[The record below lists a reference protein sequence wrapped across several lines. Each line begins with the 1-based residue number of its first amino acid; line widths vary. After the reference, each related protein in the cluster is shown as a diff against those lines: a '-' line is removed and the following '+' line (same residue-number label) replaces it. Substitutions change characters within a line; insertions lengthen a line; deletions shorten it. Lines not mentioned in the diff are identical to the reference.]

1 MGTKTENKME
11 SNKQMASVAS
21 TLTAALAS
29 SVNANPKAGSAM
41 VEVANKTGGGGKP
54 KIGVFT
60 TSFGV
65 FKKVDVAKP
74 QATAAETNVGV
85 ANKTV
90 GVAKPKVDVASKTT
104 GVANKTVGSAKETVE
119 VANNAV
125 GAAKPTV
132 GVAKP
137 PVPIKEYVPVPAPKI
152 DAPKQTANSALPDN
166 FHEYWVFPVTFP
178 IFLLMIALYMFLI
191 YKRMRPLSELG
202 SFILHVLD
210 L

>member
-1 MGTKTENKME
+1 ME

-29 SVNANPKAGSAM
+29 SVNANTVGVANPKAGSAM

-85 ANKTV
+85 ANQ
-90 GVAKPKVDVASKTT
+90 
-104 GVANKTVGSAKETVE
+104 
-119 VANNAV
+119 
-125 GAAKPTV
+125 TV

-152 DAPKQTANSALPDN
+152 DAPKQTANS
-166 FHEYWVFPVTFP
+166 
-178 IFLLMIALYMFLI
+178 
-191 YKRMRPLSELG
+191 
-202 SFILHVLD
+202 
-210 L
+210 